1 MAKISNSKVK
11 NDNYAILA
19 GWMVTELKLKGNELI
34 IYSIIYGFSQSE
46 NQVFN
51 GSLQYL
57 ADWTNSTKQGVAK
70 CLKSLVQKGYIIKT
84 DKVING
90 VKFCEYYA
98 TKFNG
103 VYNKVA
109 RGIQQSCIGGMQQS
123 LTNNIEIDNIEK
135 NKNIEKLPKESA
147 MERDFEECWKI
158 YPKKQGKQK
167 AFLAYKKSAKA
178 SKNPDFKEIVLKGIQ
193 NYITY
198 INANKTQEQFIK
210 QGSTYFCNECWNDEY
225 NDTAK
230 GNDSY
235 GRINKGIILD

>member
-1 MAKISNSKVK
+1 MAEISNSKVK
-11 NDNYAILA
+11 NDNYTIVA
-19 GWMVTELKLKGNELI
+19 GWMVTELKLKGTELL
-34 IYSIIYGFSQSE
+34 IYSIIYGFSQAE

-57 ADWTNSTKQGVAK
+57 ADWTNSTKQGVVK
-70 CLKSLVQKGYIIKT
+70 CLKSLVKKGYIIKT

-109 RGIQQSCIGGMQQS
+109 QGIQQSCTGGIQQS

-135 NKNIEKLPKESA
+135 NKDIEKLPILSEI
-147 MERDFEECWKI
+147 ERDFEDCWKI

-167 AFLAYKKSAKA
+167 AFSAYKKYAKA
-178 SKNPDFKEIVLKGIQ
+178 SKNPDFKKIVLKGIQ
-193 NYITY
+193 NYINY
-198 INANKTQEQFIK
+198 INETKTQDQFVK

-225 NDTAK
+225 NSITK
-230 GNDSY
+230 GNEPY
-235 GRINKGIILD
+235 GRIDKGIVLE